1 MITPLAL
8 TEPAQSPLLDVRT
21 IDMEEAVS
29 DYPRGQEILD
39 RFPQAERIIVP
50 SHWQIPALH
59 GNDALIADWNTT
71 KRTVL
76 ALGVKKTLRLIPV
89 RAERRFRCTQSGEW
103 LRDGVRVLLRCPSK
117 RGGKPDHDLCEY

>member
-1 MITPLAL
+1 MMITPFAL
-8 TEPAQSPLLDVRT
+8 TEPTPSPLLNVRT
-21 IDMEEAVS
+21 IYTEAGVP

-59 GNDALIADWNTT
+59 GNDALIAVWNTT

-76 ALGVKKTLRLIPV
+76 VLGVKKTLKLSRSSGARISSRRVRRMAARWRARTATLPV
-89 RAERRFRCTQSGEW
+89 VKGRQTRSRP
-103 LRDGVRVLLRCPSK
+103 L
-117 RGGKPDHDLCEY
+117 